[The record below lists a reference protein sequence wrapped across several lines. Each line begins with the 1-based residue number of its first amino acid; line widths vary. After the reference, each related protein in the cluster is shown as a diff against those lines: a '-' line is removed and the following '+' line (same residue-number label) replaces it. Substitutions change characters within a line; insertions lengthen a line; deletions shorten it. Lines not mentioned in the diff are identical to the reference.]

1 MEQLDE
7 SLVRIV
13 VSIIGSIMTVI
24 TTIVA
29 IFSYKNNSYNKRVI
43 QDFEQLN
50 KYLSKKNIQIIES
63 EHRILKDMACNT
75 ISYFK
80 GKSFE
85 VVKDIIE
92 SDIGLLEFSKLEILR
107 KAGYIDCKYNL
118 LNKYSETIKTKTLSL
133 ILWILFVAYGVI
145 VIIASVY
152 FNFVGTPL
160 GFVILMI
167 SIGIFEIPMLQYIEN
182 RKVLDWFKKNK
193 DSLKKYNSV
202 IQLK

>member
-24 TTIVA
+24 ATIVA
-29 IFSYKNNSYNKRVI
+29 IFSYKNNSYNKRAI
-43 QDFEQLN
+43 QDFEQVN
-50 KYLSKKNIQIIES
+50 KYFSKKNIQIIES

-107 KAGYIDCKYNL
+107 KAGYIDCK

>member
-1 MEQLDE
+1 M
-7 SLVRIV
+7 
-13 VSIIGSIMTVI
+13 
-24 TTIVA
+24 
-29 IFSYKNNSYNKRVI
+29 
-43 QDFEQLN
+43 
-50 KYLSKKNIQIIES
+50 
-63 EHRILKDMACNT
+63 
-75 ISYFK
+75 
-80 GKSFE
+80 
-85 VVKDIIE
+85 
-92 SDIGLLEFSKLEILR
+92 
-107 KAGYIDCKYNL
+107 
-118 LNKYSETIKTKTLSL
+118 SL
-133 ILWILFVAYGVI
+133 ILWGLLVIYGVI